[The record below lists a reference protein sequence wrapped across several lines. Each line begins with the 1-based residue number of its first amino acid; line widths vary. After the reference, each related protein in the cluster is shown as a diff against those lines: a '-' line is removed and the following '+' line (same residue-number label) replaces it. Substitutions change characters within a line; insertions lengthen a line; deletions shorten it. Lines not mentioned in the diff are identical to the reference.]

1 MKSFVS
7 RVLVVMMVGAL
18 ASVVAFGKVHK
29 QRMTFNNDVKVNDT
43 VVKKGQYEVKFDD
56 ETGQLSIVKN
66 GKVVAEAMAKLEPR
80 AKKAGEFQ
88 IRSSGIE
95 DGSQLLG
102 VTFGG
107 SEQDVVISKS
117 GSANNGNN

>member
-1 MKSFVS
+1 MKSIVS

-29 QRMTFNNDVKVNDT
+29 QRMTFSSDVKVNDT
-43 VVKKGQYEVKFDD
+43 VLKKGTYEVKFDD

-66 GKVVAEAMAKLEPR
+66 GKVVAQAMAKLEAR
-80 AKKAGEFQ
+80 AKKASDFQ
-88 IRSSGIE
+88 IRSTGAG
-95 DGSQLLG
+95 DDAQLLG

-107 SEQDVVISKS
+107 SDQDVVINKNGASNS
-117 GSANNGNN
+117 GNN

>member
-1 MKSFVS
+1 
-7 RVLVVMMVGAL
+7 MMVGAL

-66 GKVVAEAMAKLEPR
+66 GKVVAQAMAKLEPR

-107 SEQDVVISKS
+107 SEQDVVISKN

>member
-1 MKSFVS
+1 MKSIVS

-29 QRMTFNNDVKVNDT
+29 QRMTFNSDVKVNDT
-43 VVKKGQYEVKFDD
+43 VVKKGSYEVKFDD

-66 GKVVAEAMAKLEPR
+66 GKVVAQAMAKLEAR

-95 DGSQLLG
+95 DGAQLLG

-107 SEQDVVISKS
+107 SDQDVVISK
-117 GSANNGNN
+117 GAANNGNN